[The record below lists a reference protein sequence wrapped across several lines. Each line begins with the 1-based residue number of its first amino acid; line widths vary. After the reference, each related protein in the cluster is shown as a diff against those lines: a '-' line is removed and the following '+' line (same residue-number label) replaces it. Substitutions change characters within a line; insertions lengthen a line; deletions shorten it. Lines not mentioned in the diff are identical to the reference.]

1 MLLYDGF
8 SNLPAITLNQNQ
20 FMNKQSAL
28 TLAACAAATLM
39 ASTAHA
45 SVTQLTNASQI
56 SASYVNNFETV
67 KDSGPATFGNG
78 QLYSA
83 ASAAS
88 GVTSSGTSGLL
99 SLDFPQALEVSLSS
113 SYNAVGMYFGNDD
126 VCCSTGYAATLEV
139 FSGATSLGSVSLTAN
154 MNDYADQFIG
164 LSSTLSFDKVVIS
177 YGGASLYT
185 YIDDFQVGVAAVPE
199 PETYAM
205 LLAGLGVMGAV
216 ARRRKA
222 RQV

>member
-78 QLYSA
+78 Q
-83 ASAAS
+83 
-88 GVTSSGTSGLL
+88 
-99 SLDFPQALEVSLSS
+99 
-113 SYNAVGMYFGNDD
+113 
-126 VCCSTGYAATLEV
+126 
-139 FSGATSLGSVSLTAN
+139 
-154 MNDYADQFIG
+154 
-164 LSSTLSFDKVVIS
+164 
-177 YGGASLYT
+177 
-185 YIDDFQVGVAAVPE
+185 
-199 PETYAM
+199 
-205 LLAGLGVMGAV
+205 
-216 ARRRKA
+216 
-222 RQV
+222 